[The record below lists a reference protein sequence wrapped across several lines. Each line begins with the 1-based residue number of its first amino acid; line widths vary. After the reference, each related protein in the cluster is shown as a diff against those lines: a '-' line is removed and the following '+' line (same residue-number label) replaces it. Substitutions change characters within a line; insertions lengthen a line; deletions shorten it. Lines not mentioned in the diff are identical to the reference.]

1 MMEAERLKAIE
12 EQEIKER
19 EKKIQR
25 LRGAK
30 VYIEQSIYTT
40 AYLTPL

>member
-30 VYIEQSIYTT
+30 VEQSIYTT